1 MGIIIIIMK
10 LLALVAAAVAMT
22 ETELRAMTPKQRAIE
37 SSVRVFAKK
46 MAALKAAIKLQKT
59 QDDRIR
65 KAFFKKHAQKVKG
78 WVAQRKA
85 MKAKFIAMLKN
96 AKSAL
101 KKAGVPKQMK
111 TLKAMDRRLAATVKR
126 DLKAFFTEGKK
137 LDDARKAVY
146 KRRLTGP
153 AKAAGAQLKKTVKA
167 IFA

>member
-1 MGIIIIIMK
+1 MGIIMK
-10 LLALVAAAVAMT
+10 LLALIAAAVAMS
-22 ETELRAMTPKQRAIE
+22 ETELRAMTPNQRAIE

-111 TLKAMDRRLAATVKR
+111 TL
-126 DLKAFFTEGKK
+126 
-137 LDDARKAVY
+137 
-146 KRRLTGP
+146 
-153 AKAAGAQLKKTVKA
+153 
-167 IFA
+167 

>member
-1 MGIIIIIMK
+1 MR
-10 LLALVAAAVAMT
+10 T
-22 ETELRAMTPKQRAIE
+22 
-37 SSVRVFAKK
+37 
-46 MAALKAAIKLQKT
+46 LKAAIKLQKT

-65 KAFFKKHAQKVKG
+65 KAFFKKHAKKVKN

-111 TLKAMDRRLAATVKR
+111 ALKAMDKRLAMTVKA
-126 DLKAFFTEGKK
+126 DVTKFFKEGAA
-137 LDDARKAVY
+137 LDKIRPKVAM
-146 KRRLTGP
+146 KRIGGP
-153 AKAAGAQLKKTVKA
+153 AKETAKAAKAAAKA